1 MLAARWA
8 SAWFEKSLQRPLL
21 APRVGAVSASAVE
34 RFVAVAV
41 AAVAAVVAVVV
52 LAPAGSFALLVVDSA
67 VPQAASRS
75 ALAAAKAA
83 SEGALIL
90 SDKRFKTASTLCQSV
105 YCGVGG
111 SLRVN

>member
-21 APRVGAVSASAVE
+21 APRAGAVSASVVE
-34 RFVAVAV
+34 RFVVV
-41 AAVAAVVAVVV
+41 VVVVGAVVLAVVV
-52 LAPAGSFALLVVDSA
+52 LVSADSLALLVVDSA
-67 VPQAASRS
+67 LPQAASRS

-83 SEGALIL
+83 SEGALML
-90 SDKRFKTASTLCQSV
+90 SGKRFKTASTLCQSV

-111 SLRVN
+111 SLRII

>member
-1 MLAARWA
+1 ML
-8 SAWFEKSLQRPLL
+8 
-21 APRVGAVSASAVE
+21 
-34 RFVAVAV
+34 
-41 AAVAAVVAVVV
+41 AVVV
-52 LAPAGSFALLVVDSA
+52 GVPADSFALLAVDSA
-67 VPQAASRS
+67 PAQAASTI

-111 SLRVN
+111 SLRVA

>member
-21 APRVGAVSASAVE
+21 APRAGAVSASVVE

-41 AAVAAVVAVVV
+41 VAVAAVVAVVV
-52 LAPAGSFALLVVDSA
+52 LVSADSFALLVVDSA
-67 VPQAASRS
+67 PAQAASRS

-83 SEGALIL
+83 SEGALML
-90 SDKRFKTASTLCQSV
+90 GEKRFKTASTLCHSV

-111 SLRVN
+111 SLRIT

>member
-1 MLAARWA
+1 VLAARWA

-21 APRVGAVSASAVE
+21 APRAGAVSASVVE

-41 AAVAAVVAVVV
+41 VAVLVAVVV
-52 LAPAGSFALLVVDSA
+52 LVSADSLALLVVDSA
-67 VPQAASRS
+67 PAQAANRS

-83 SEGALIL
+83 SEGALML
-90 SDKRFKTASTLCQSV
+90 SEKRFKTASTLCQSV

-111 SLRVN
+111 SLRII